1 MGENQMSR
9 PNSALTEQPG
19 IYCSFCRKGR
29 RESGPLVEGPGP
41 TGTGGVFICGDCAK
55 LALSIIEQE
64 QQRFADRIERQ
75 ARGELGRPRG

>member
-1 MGENQMSR
+1 MS
-9 PNSALTEQPG
+9 PTESASTEQPE
-19 IYCSFCRKGR
+19 IHCSFCRKGR

-64 QQRFADRIERQ
+64 QQRLADRTERQ
-75 ARGELGRPRG
+75 ARGELGRPHV